1 MDEDLLENQPP
12 SEEELQAKAEKLAA
26 LLADEKY
33 RSRLHPI
40 ELILADSVA
49 KEYRH
54 LRCGGCHRWID
65 GFLEKIENIEAD
77 ENSLSAL
84 FRMIP

>member
-1 MDEDLLENQPP
+1 MEEDLAENQPP
-12 SEEELQAKAEKLAA
+12 SDEALQAKAERLAG
-26 LLADEKY
+26 LLAEEKY

-65 GFLEKIENIEAD
+65 AFLEKLDNIDAD

>member
-1 MDEDLLENQPP
+1 MDEDLPENQLP
-12 SEEELQAKAEKLAA
+12 SEEELRAKAERLAS
-26 LLADEKY
+26 LLAEEKY

-40 ELILADSVA
+40 ELILADSVS

-65 GFLEKIENIEAD
+65 SFLEKIENIDAN